1 MSTPRSVRFQIRSD
15 RSTRSE
21 ATGGSFLGPASPIAR
36 QAAATDSD
44 VMVCRQSKPCG
55 SCVKRSSLSAFPCAS
70 RSDRVSA
77 CSTDVCGGHGN
88 EHPVYVTHSHKAAG
102 LPSFATED
110 RDAEGFSGG
119 LHRRRCGSR
128 RVDVTSGCSRR
139 LCRLRHDRTLLL
151 PNSAPALP
159 RLNGRAT
166 GFGTCASRPQ
176 RTIAPNRARATPAN
190 AVCADELCILVT
202 SQLTAR
208 VLASS
213 PTARPFSTP

>member
-128 RVDVTSGCSRR
+128 HVD
-139 LCRLRHDRTLLL
+139 LRHDRTLLL

-159 RLNGRAT
+159 RTLE
-166 GFGTCASRPQ
+166 RPGD
-176 RTIAPNRARATPAN
+176 RIPNLRLP
-190 AVCADELCILVT
+190 
-202 SQLTAR
+202 
-208 VLASS
+208 
-213 PTARPFSTP
+213 PTAHNCTQPRASNPGQRSVR